1 MDCVDLIKSVSGL
14 LKLARD
20 GVVALKNSYVDI
32 DGEMEVTHGKQ
43 ITCSKITLIGLVL
56 IFCWN
61 RLNDPGLVT

>member
-20 GVVALKNSYVDI
+20 GVVALNNSYVDI

-43 ITCSKITLIGLVL
+43 ITCSKKSLWRNRVITIYCVNNHH
-56 IFCWN
+56 F
-61 RLNDPGLVT
+61 